1 MAKPCDMKVLEVKTA
16 RFAVVVE
23 KCGQPEVYTLWQKP
37 AADRKF
43 QSLIKNHKVMTV
55 QSTEAGSEFGIA
67 DYCERKGARYLAFP
81 KSLKRFAD
89 RRIVGIKWD
98 LVNTEA

>member
-1 MAKPCDMKVLEVKTA
+1 MAKPSDMKVLEVKTT
-16 RFAVVVE
+16 RFALIVE
-23 KCGQPEVYTLWQKP
+23 KCGAPAVYTLWQKP

-55 QSTEAGSEFGIA
+55 QTTDAGTEFGIA

-89 RRIVGIKWD
+89 RRIVGLKWD
-98 LVNTEA
+98 LVNTET

>member
-1 MAKPCDMKVLEVKTA
+1 MAKPCDMKVLEVKKA

-23 KCGQPEVYTLWQKP
+23 KCGQPAVYTLWQKP
-37 AADRKF
+37 ATDRKF
-43 QSLIKNHKVMTV
+43 QSLIKSHKVMTV

>member
-23 KCGQPEVYTLWQKP
+23 KCGTPEVYTLWLKP

-43 QSLIKNHKVMTV
+43 QSLIKNHKVMTI
-55 QSTEAGSEFGIA
+55 QPTEAGTEFGIA
-67 DYCERKGARYLAFP
+67 DYCERKGRALSRVSRSRSSASP
-81 KSLKRFAD
+81 TGASS
-89 RRIVGIKWD
+89 GSTGSW
-98 LVNTEA
+98 

>member
-1 MAKPCDMKVLEVKTA
+1 MKLLEVKTA
-16 RFAVVVE
+16 RFADVVE

-43 QSLIKNHKVMTV
+43 QTLSKNSRVMTI
-55 QSTEAGSEFGIA
+55 QPSESGTDFGIA
-67 DYCERKGARYLAFP
+67 EYCERPGARYLVFP

-89 RRIVGIKWD
+89 KRIVGINWE
-98 LVNTEA
+98 LINS